1 MCTEEAE
8 VRACPSTTVA
18 TSDSFHEY
26 RATTGSS
33 RDFLFPLSMRR
44 LASLTLAVIAAV
56 STTALAA
63 PLGAQVIHR
72 IGRPTADTTP
82 STRPVPVPQRAPVA
96 EGHPTLSGF
105 VYDSLHDEPV
115 RGATVVIA
123 GSTHQ
128 AVTDSTGA
136 YHFDVDSL
144 PEGVVTVGFFMAG
157 MDSLGITPPPR
168 QIGIHHGESAILD
181 LGVPSMRTILHVVC
195 RDSASDG
202 KGMMLGVVRDAETDA
217 PLPGA
222 LVVVMWTEM
231 NIGNSSLSKLP
242 KAAHTTV
249 GERGS
254 YRLCGIPAGVA
265 LRTQARMGAKA
276 SGWIDITMPPQGVI
290 QRDFL
295 MGQRLVAAAPAAPS
309 TAPGAAPAPPQAPKP
324 LGTAQLNGTVVGS
337 DGKPLEGAQV
347 YLVGTAI
354 GARADSRGIFR
365 LGGLPAG
372 TQTVEVRLI
381 SYAPK
386 RYTVDL
392 SPQRESRLAAV
403 MDSKA
408 QVLGEITIEGKPSSG
423 IPGFDERAKRGMGTF
438 LTRADIEER
447 QSVLTTDLFRT
458 IPGLVV
464 GFDGQNYVVTSGR
477 ANGCAVQ
484 WYLDGAPYDNS
495 SNDLDQMIRPD
506 DIQAIEVYKS
516 PSEVPVQYQGQN
528 ASCGT
533 VLVWT
538 KRVAGKPKPKASS
551 NP

>member
-1 MCTEEAE
+1 
-8 VRACPSTTVA
+8 
-18 TSDSFHEY
+18 
-26 RATTGSS
+26 
-33 RDFLFPLSMRR
+33 MRR
-44 LASLTLAVIAAV
+44 LASPTLVVITVVTA
-56 STTALAA
+56 TALAA

-72 IGRPTADTTP
+72 IGKPMADTTP
-82 STRPVPVPQRAPVA
+82 ATRPVTVPTRAPVV
-96 EGHPTLSGF
+96 EGHPTLSGI

-128 AVTDSTGA
+128 AITDSTGA

-144 PEGVVTVGFFMAG
+144 PEGLVTVGFFMAG

-168 QIGIHHGESAILD
+168 QVGLHHGESAVLD
-181 LGVPSMRTILHVVC
+181 LGVPSMRTVLHVIC
-195 RDSASDG
+195 RDSASEG

-231 NIGNSSLSKLP
+231 SIGTSSLSKLP

-249 GERGS
+249 GERGN
-254 YRLCGIPAGVA
+254 YRLCGIPNGVA
-265 LRTQARMGAKA
+265 LRAQARMGAKA
-276 SGWIDITMPPQGVI
+276 SGWIDITMAPGGVI

-295 MGQRLVAAAPAAPS
+295 MGQRQVAAAPAPAPS
-309 TAPGAAPAPPQAPKP
+309 TTPGAQGTTAAPPPAPKP
-324 LGTAQLNGTVVGS
+324 LGSAQLNGSVVGA

-354 GARADSRGIFR
+354 GARADSRGIFH

-381 SYAPK
+381 SYSPK

-392 SPQRESRLAAV
+392 SPHRESRLAAV
-403 MDSKA
+403 MDSHA
-408 QVLGEITIEGKPSSG
+408 QVLGEITVQGKPTSS
-423 IPGFDERAKRGMGTF
+423 IPGFDDRAKRGMGTF
-438 LTRADIEER
+438 LNRADIENR

-458 IPGLVV
+458 IPGLTV
-464 GFDGQNYVVTSGR
+464 GFDGSNYVVQSSRSLGSGCQV
-477 ANGCAVQ
+477 A
-484 WYLDGAPYDNS
+484 WYLDGSPFDNS

-506 DIQAIEVYKS
+506 DIEAIEVYKS
-516 PSEVPVQYQGQN
+516 ASEVPVQFQGHD
-528 ASCGT
+528 AACGT
-533 VLVWT
+533 ILVWT
-538 KRVAGKPKPKASS
+538 KRTAGKPKPGANAK
-551 NP
+551 P